1 MPSTYSPD
9 LRIELMANGEKSGTW
24 GSITNSNLGTI
35 IEDAISGLATVP
47 LTLTATALTAYD
59 GVEDQARNAAIRVT
73 SGLSSALS
81 VYVPPVTKLYAF
93 INDTN
98 NGGPG
103 ATVTVYAYVNSTPPN
118 NTTAAGTGVAVPA
131 GARVLLRCDGVNV
144 VEQLNTIVGDLTVL
158 GALNTSGSPT
168 FDGNLVVANSAF
180 LGGAQTA
187 TINVST
193 PSAAVV
199 TVATSPVTGAAIT
212 FSTTGTLPTGITSGT
227 LYYVSKINAT
237 TFNFS
242 ESSTLSPLVITTAT
256 GSGVHTVSTVS
267 LAVTP
272 PAASNSRQ
280 LATTEFVKSQVAIQ
294 PTSAASIA
302 SANWTVSETYATQ
315 AISSMTIASPTLI
328 TVPTAPPNGTAV
340 SFSAGSGGSLPT
352 GITANAAYYVANRT
366 ATTYNLAT
374 NPAEIQTAIIPG
386 GATFNGTISG
396 TTLTA
401 STPSAGSLAIGQ
413 TISGTGVTAG
423 TKILSFTTGIGGA
436 GTYVLSASSTVSSST
451 PMTASVVPGIVTVNT
466 APTNNQIV
474 SFSTTGTL
482 PTGITAGTNYYVVNR
497 TATTFQI
504 SATSGGAAISF
515 SGASIGT
522 HTASWYTLVNTG
534 GSFGAPVTETTSK
547 IIFAYRALNKM
558 SVDLGGNIVAV
569 GNVTA
574 YGSV

>member
-24 GSITNSNLGTI
+24 GSVTNTNLGTL
-35 IEDAISGLATVP
+35 IEDAIAGLVTVP
-47 LTLTATALTAYD
+47 LSSTATALTAYD
-59 GVEDQARNAAIRVT
+59 GVEDQARNAAVRVT

-81 VYVPPVTKLYAF
+81 IYVPPVTKLYAF

-103 ATVTVYAYVNSTPPN
+103 TTVTVYAYVNSTPPN

-144 VEQLNTIVGDLTVL
+144 VEQLNTIVGDLTVI
-158 GALNTSGSPT
+158 GQLNTSGSPS

-180 LGGAQTA
+180 LGGSQTA
-187 TINVST
+187 TNISVAN
-193 PSAAVV
+193 PSIV
-199 TVATSPVTGAAIT
+199 TVATSPVSGAAIT
-212 FSTTGTLPTGITSGT
+212 FSSTVALPTGVTAGT
-227 LYYVSKINAT
+227 TYYVSKINAT

-242 ESSTLSPLVITTAT
+242 TSPTLSPLVEVTAS
-256 GSGVHTVSTVS
+256 GSGVHTVHTMS

-272 PAASNSRQ
+272 PAASNNTQ
-280 LATTEFVKSQVAIQ
+280 LATTAFVKQQVAIQ

-315 AISSMTIASPTLI
+315 AISSMTIATPTLI
-328 TVPTAPPNGTAV
+328 TVPIAPPNGTAV
-340 SFSAGSGGSLPT
+340 SFSAGSGGALPT
-352 GITANAAYYVANRT
+352 GIIANAAYYVANRT
-366 ATTYNLAT
+366 STTYNLAT
-374 NPAEIQTAIIPG
+374 NIAEVQTAIIPG

-401 STPSAGSLAIGQ
+401 STPSAGSLAVGQ
-413 TISGTGVTAG
+413 TISGTGVTVG
-423 TKILSFTTGIGGA
+423 TKITAFLTGIGGS
-436 GTYVLSASSTVSSST
+436 GTYTLSASSTVSSST

-466 APTNNQIV
+466 APTNGQIV

-497 TATTFQI
+497 TTTTFQI

-522 HTASWYTLVNTG
+522 HTASWYTLVNTSG
-534 GSFGAPVTETTSK
+534 TVTLPLTETTSK
-547 IIFAYRALNKM
+547 IIFAYKSLNKM